1 MTRDQVERKTNGDIA
16 CLATTFAV
24 VLALGIEVDPGLAA
38 PAAAQPAALA
48 PAITPIPAAQL
59 ALYQKY
65 TGLLQPGV
73 KSWIESQAQVE
84 RTKSSL
90 DLAALTAA
98 IHARFDPT
106 QAPAAGGLSPAAL
119 DGSEAAELAVLV
131 VLEMIQDED
140 NDLQAQMIETEAQVA
155 AKQSLQAA
163 ANILS
168 MDTGTLVSAG
178 AVSNTVDAATP
189 VSAGATTICA
199 PLRQDLAAINR
210 ALAEGKT
217 PMQVPCPATTSNVAS
232 AATTLQNDLDSD
244 NEVSEMTS
252 MRLQMLM
259 DMRSKL
265 LQTASDMEKSLSDTD
280 MAIVGNIKQ

>member
-140 NDLQAQMIETEAQVA
+140 NDLEAQMIETEAQVA
-155 AKQSLQAA
+155 TKQSLQAA

-168 MDTGTLVSAG
+168 MDAGTLVSAS
-178 AVSNTVDAATP
+178 AANTVDAGTP
-189 VSAGATTICA
+189 VSAGATAICA

-217 PMQVPCPATTSNVAS
+217 PMQLPCPATTSNVAS
-232 AATTLQNDLDSD
+232 AVTTLQNDLDSD

>member
-1 MTRDQVERKTNGDIA
+1 MTRDQVERKTNSDIA

-119 DGSEAAELAVLV
+119 DGSEAAELAVV
-131 VLEMIQDED
+131 VILQMIQDED

-155 AKQSLQAA
+155 TKQSLQAA

-168 MDTGTLVSAG
+168 MDAGTLVSAS
-178 AVSNTVDAATP
+178 AANTVDAGTP
-189 VSAGATTICA
+189 VSAGATAICA

-217 PMQVPCPATTSNVAS
+217 PMQLPCPATTSNVAS
-232 AATTLQNDLDSD
+232 AVTTLQNDLDSD